1 MTMLSIPIMTP
12 PVGAVA
18 SGQYGALIWGS
29 TGVVMVLMLGFA
41 LLWLRRKY
49 HPAGS
54 SGDNQ
59 ISSFSMRSIE
69 EMRAGGMINDD
80 EFRRLRAVSLG
91 LDAPMDDSNNSTL
104 STSGDVDDGTVEPF
118 AGHNPQDHK
127 ESK

>member
-1 MTMLSIPIMTP
+1 MTP

-91 LDAPMDDSNNSTL
+91 LDAPAGASGNSTL
-104 STSGDVDDGTVEPF
+104 SPPGDVDDGTVEPV
-118 AGHNPQDHK
+118 AGANPQEHK